1 MKDKLNEILFNQAK
15 LNEMFQLVQNQHS
28 NNSNINNN
36 MMNKLKIIE
45 NQSNHQFNLSKSNNE
60 IIVSQQNK
68 LDKLYVIN
76 ENQSQLIVNQQNKID
91 KLFEIIEKQSQILTK
106 LESKIMFDWQKY
118 VLAYNIQMNELLNQG
133 FKTVYNQLYSHV
145 TTETILLNI
154 KSQCNRDS
162 IICVGG
168 AYSNN
173 NTLLLVSCG
182 SCLDIL
188 TTTPLIQPRLVNGA
202 WWYFTP
208 GRSFGFAPNSNIF
221 QGSADHIDC
230 GNAPHTN
237 CKDSNRLSW
246 HLNDMGG
253 YRLGI

>member
-1 MKDKLNEILFNQAK
+1 MDQKRQDNFATDLEVKLNVITSQSNNNDKLDK
-15 LNEMFQLVQNQHS
+15 LYEV
-28 NNSNINNN
+28 
-36 MMNKLKIIE
+36 
-45 NQSNHQFNLSKSNNE
+45 
-60 IIVSQQNK
+60 IVSQQNK

-76 ENQSQLIVNQQNKID
+76 ENHSQLIVNQQNKLD
-91 KLFEIIEKQSQILTK
+91 KLFEMNENQNKILSK
-106 LESKIMFDWQKY
+106 LEIDLLMQNY
-118 VLAYNIQMNELLNQG
+118 VLAFNIKINELLNKG
-133 FKTVYNQLYSHV
+133 FKKVYDQLYSHAV
-145 TTETILLNI
+145 TINELNSI
-154 KSQCNRDS
+154 KSQCNKDS

-168 AYSNN
+168 ADNY

-230 GNAPHTN
+230 GNIPHTN

-246 HLNDMGG
+246 HLNGWSG